1 MMPNDNQAPLRGFN
15 MFPEFNV
22 FFTYNDGFIG
32 QFQRKYLR
40 EGATDDEVSGR
51 QPLEGIFTVDANA
64 SIPL

>member
-1 MMPNDNQAPLRGFN
+1 
-15 MFPEFNV
+15 MFPEFIV